1 MVENQVLHESSK
13 EISNKDQI
21 SLNLNIS
28 GMTCANCALKI
39 NNKLESLPG
48 VKKVDVVLPTESAKV
63 IFDTSE
69 VEIESILNSVS
80 DIGYKASLSNLIIS
94 IKENLTSSKVKM
106 LKDNMAQVNG
116 VFTTIFNSEKNNLK
130 IIFNSAQ
137 ISENRVM
144 KEFYKLGIEG
154 SKSQGILE
162 QERENFEKE
171 IKYRRNLT
179 IISLLLFIPIF
190 TLTRITMGTA
200 LNENS
205 RNIMIY
211 SILIL
216 TTISQIVVGQFFYK
230 GAYSSLKN
238 KTTNMDV
245 LIALGSG
252 TAYVYSIFS
261 MITGAGELFF
271 SESVL
276 IFSFILL
283 GKWMETLAKGKT
295 SNALTKLMELKA
307 TSARVLRNG
316 GEEIEID
323 IDEIDVKDII
333 IVKPGEKIPIDGK
346 IIEGVSRI
354 DESMITG
361 ESISVKKQLG
371 DLVIGGTINQNGLIQ
386 VEVEKIGNDTVLSR
400 IIDLVRN
407 AQTEK
412 PPMQRLADKVS
423 NVFVPLVI
431 LIASLTFAYWFWI
444 AGFTF
449 EDSLLRFVS
458 VVVISCP
465 CALGLAIPTA

>member
-1 MVENQVLHESSK
+1 MENQILHENSK
-13 EISNKDQI
+13 EISNNEQI

-39 NNKLESLPG
+39 NTKLEALPG
-48 VKKVDVVLPTESAKV
+48 VKKVDVVLPTESARV

-69 VEIESILNSVS
+69 VEIESILKSVS

-94 IKENLTSSKVKM
+94 IKENLSSSKVNLLNDKM
-106 LKDNMAQVNG
+106 TQVNG
-116 VFTTIFNSEKNNLK
+116 VYTAHINNERSTLK

-205 RNIMIY
+205 RNIIIY

-252 TAYVYSIFS
+252 TAYIYSVFS
-261 MITGAGELFF
+261 VITGTGELFF
-271 SESVL
+271 SESIL
-276 IFSFILL
+276 IFSFI
-283 GKWMETLAKGKT
+283 
-295 SNALTKLMELKA
+295 
-307 TSARVLRNG
+307 
-316 GEEIEID
+316 
-323 IDEIDVKDII
+323 
-333 IVKPGEKIPIDGK
+333 
-346 IIEGVSRI
+346 
-354 DESMITG
+354 
-361 ESISVKKQLG
+361 
-371 DLVIGGTINQNGLIQ
+371 
-386 VEVEKIGNDTVLSR
+386 
-400 IIDLVRN
+400 
-407 AQTEK
+407 
-412 PPMQRLADKVS
+412 
-423 NVFVPLVI
+423 
-431 LIASLTFAYWFWI
+431 
-444 AGFTF
+444 
-449 EDSLLRFVS
+449 
-458 VVVISCP
+458 
-465 CALGLAIPTA
+465 